1 MTRFLALLLAMAPVM
16 SFAQDA
22 ADAGEPS
29 DPLDALTDA
38 QPLSWKAGVSKADLT
53 LAEPF
58 VVSVEIKHPAADT
71 YELRPGLDF
80 EPFGVKEKKLE
91 TTATDPAVTTLRLV
105 LQPFAT
111 GEATVPRL
119 RFLAQGPD
127 GARKLDVPEQTVN
140 VQGVIDPAQGQPA
153 MREDLR
159 PLPTRYRTRWWPLGV
174 VLGLVLAA
182 LAVWWWR
189 RRASLPVAAPPP
201 VPRDPPDVE
210 ALARLAALQS
220 EQLLSQGL
228 YQAHYFRLTE
238 IARDYLGRRYDF
250 DALEMTTDELLAE
263 LRKRPTPGL
272 AFDAL
277 ATFLQGCDLVK
288 FARRV
293 PSDGDAKEAMD
304 AAHALIERTRPLPDV
319 VQGRAS

>member
-1 MTRFLALLLAMAPVM
+1 MIRLLALLLALSPAL
-16 SFAQDA
+16 SFAEA

-29 DPLDALTDA
+29 DPLDALSDA
-38 QPLSWKAGVSKADLT
+38 DPLAWKAGVSKADLT

-71 YELRPGLDF
+71 YELRPGVDF

-91 TTATDPAVTTLRLV
+91 TTSTDPAVTTLRLV
-105 LQPFAT
+105 LQPFET
-111 GEATVPRL
+111 GELTVPGL

-127 GARKLDVPEQTVN
+127 GARKLDVPPQTVN
-140 VQGVIDPAQGQPA
+140 VLGVIDPAQGQPA
-153 MREDLR
+153 MREDVR
-159 PLPTRYRTRWWPLGV
+159 PLPTRYRTRWWPLAV
-174 VLGLVLAA
+174 VLGVVLAA

-189 RRASLPVAAPPP
+189 RRARLPKAEPPP
-201 VPRDPPDVE
+201 APRAPADVE
-210 ALARLAALQS
+210 ALARLAALEA
-220 EQLLSQGL
+220 EQLIAQGFF
-228 YQAHYFRLTE
+228 QAHYFRLTE

-263 LRKRPTPGL
+263 LRRRPTPGL

-277 ATFLQGCDLVK
+277 ADFLRACDLVK

-304 AAHALIERTRPLPDV
+304 AARTLVERTRLLPDV
-319 VQGRAS
+319 AQGRAS